1 MSIRLDLINSML
13 ATTGTAKLSAAD
25 ETHPSYIAA
34 DAVLSEIIEE
44 FSSKELWFNTTYR
57 TLTPNTDNRV
67 VVPSNA
73 LSCDPVDNK
82 LDYAIR
88 GQYLFDLGN
97 YSFDITEAVACIIVT
112 EMALEDMPPIAIQF
126 IRAQARMYFY
136 VDQEGT
142 GSKLEIYS
150 NKVAMKEQELITINM
165 KHTDSNF
172 FSGKAYASFSTR
184 RSAHSLPYN
193 RIQ

>member
-25 ETHPSYIAA
+25 ETHPSYIVA
-34 DAVLSEIIEE
+34 DAVLSDVIEE
-44 FSSKELWFNTTYR
+44 FSSRELWFNTAHR
-57 TLTPNTDNRV
+57 TLAPNLDNRV

-73 LSCDPVDNK
+73 LSCDPVDAT

-97 YSFDITEAVACIIVT
+97 FSFDITTAVACIIVT
-112 EMALEDMPPIAIQF
+112 EMTLEDMPPIALQF
-126 IRAQARMYFY
+126 IRAQARLQYY
-136 VDQEGT
+136 VDQEGS
-142 GSKLEIYS
+142 GSKMEAYQ
-150 NKVAMKEQELITINM
+150 NKFFQKESELITLNM
-165 KHTDSNF
+165 KHTDSNYF
-172 FSGKAYASFSTR
+172 NGKAYASFSTR
-184 RSAHSLPYN
+184 RTAYTLPFN